1 MFFHVRY
8 LISNQQ
14 LTEYYVIFLI
24 LHRKNS
30 SFDTLEFVRTLIV
43 STDDPISDSS
53 LIALMTATSNCP
65 LKLLFT
71 LNSEHFQFF
80 LPLFLHYH
88 HSPPPSPPSP
98 PDEIHL
104 DLVRRIIQL
113 RGFAQCVNK
122 ESSWERRNYIQQQQ
136 TDLLYANA

>member
-24 LHRKNS
+24 LHRKNP

-43 STDDPISDSS
+43 STDDPISNSS

-80 LPLFLHYH
+80 LPLLLHYARW
-88 HSPPPSPPSP
+88 SFR
-98 PDEIHL
+98 L
-104 DLVRRIIQL
+104 WR
-113 RGFAQCVNK
+113 
-122 ESSWERRNYIQQQQ
+122 
-136 TDLLYANA
+136 

>member
-24 LHRKNS
+24 LHRKNP

-88 HSPPPSPPSP
+88 HSPRWNPPWLGVEDYSIKRFCAVCQQGELVGATQLHSTTANRSSLCQCLG
-98 PDEIHL
+98 PDS
-104 DLVRRIIQL
+104 
-113 RGFAQCVNK
+113 K
-122 ESSWERRNYIQQQQ
+122 
-136 TDLLYANA
+136 